1 MLLVLLA
8 PPTLAAAQCYSVD
21 EAHGR
26 VGFEVDQ
33 AGSPF
38 GGTFHRFGG
47 ELCLNDDV
55 VTRVDVHLEPGSVD
69 TGLPALDAALL
80 GEEFF
85 AVADHPLARFVSE
98 RIDRDGEHLVAH
110 GTLSLKGVSRPM
122 DVAFTLA
129 RATDGYT
136 VSGSLVFERLDF
148 RVGTG
153 EWANTEWLGGSVRV
167 TFRARLAPAEA
178 TLEAPTLQD
187 RSLSTASAISIIE

>member
-1 MLLVLLA
+1 MALLLVLLS
-8 PPTLAAAQCYSVD
+8 PPVLAAGQCYSVD

-38 GGTFHRFGG
+38 SGTFHRFGG
-47 ELCLNDDV
+47 ELCLSGDQ
-55 VTRVDVHLEPGSVD
+55 VTRIDVHLDPGSVD

-85 AVADHPLARFVSE
+85 AVADHPQARFASE
-98 RIDRDGEHLVAH
+98 RIDRAGERLVAH
-110 GTLSLKGVSRPM
+110 GTLTLKGVSRPM
-122 DVAFTLA
+122 DVAFVLSHTG
-129 RATDGYT
+129 DGYT
-136 VSGSLVFERLDF
+136 VSGALVFERLDF

-167 TFRARLAPAEA
+167 AYEA
-178 TLEAPTLQD
+178 HLNAKPGGG
-187 RSLSTASAISIIE
+187 